1 MIRTIKMSIQEKKN
15 NLSSKDVTLKGGEK
29 NQRPNI
35 DHLMKRILVERRQER
50 NNNLLVISVLILG
63 FITMTLFFTLT

>member
-1 MIRTIKMSIQEKKN
+1 MSIQEKKI

-35 DHLMKRILVERRQER
+35 DHVIKRILVERRQER
-50 NNNLLVISVLILG
+50 NNNLLLTGVSILG
-63 FITMTLFFTLT
+63 FITMILFFTLN